1 MNFELNNSN
10 LKVNKKNDTIITI
23 FLKTKKNEL
32 SNDSFKS
39 RYST

>member
-10 LKVNKKNDTIITI
+10 LKINKKNDTIITI

-32 SNDSFKS
+32 SNDSI
-39 RYST
+39 